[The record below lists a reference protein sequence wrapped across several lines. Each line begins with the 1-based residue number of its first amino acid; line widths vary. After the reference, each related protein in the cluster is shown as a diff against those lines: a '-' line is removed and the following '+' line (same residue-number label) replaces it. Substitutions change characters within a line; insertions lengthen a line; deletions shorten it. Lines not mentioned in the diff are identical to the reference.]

1 MSVRR
6 SPGDIPGPVGPVMVP
21 DESVPDRRGV
31 LACMAHSIRASTW
44 VLPRLFRAVAIMGEV
59 TLDLTRVQIGAG
71 TSEIEVLVVMG
82 TINIVIPHNLHVEC
96 DGDSLMGEFRVRR
109 ETDGIPSP
117 DAPTVHIGGSVWM
130 GAVKVKVIDP
140 NVPNWRDRRRAAK
153 MAKQL
158 ARDEARLERDR
169 LRG

>member
-1 MSVRR
+1 
-6 SPGDIPGPVGPVMVP
+6 MVP

-31 LACMAHSIRASTW
+31 FACMANSVRESKW
-44 VLPRLFRAVAIMGEV
+44 VLPRLFRAVAVMGEI

-71 TSEIEVLVVMG
+71 ISDIEVLVFMG
-82 TINIVIPHNLHVEC
+82 TVNIIIPHNLHVEC
-96 DGDSLMGEFRVRR
+96 DGDSLMGEFRIRR
-109 ETDGIPSP
+109 ETDGVPSP
-117 DAPTVHIGGSVWM
+117 DAPAVRIRGFVWM
-130 GAVKVKVIDP
+130 GAVKVRVIDP
-140 NVPNWRDRRRAAK
+140 DVPNWRDRRRAAK